1 MISALF
7 LGKPNFGKHQALIK
21 IFVNPQFFLFDL
33 EMSQNVEP
41 TQWSQSV
48 QISKGVGTS
57 EVRVLTFGLS
67 SVFANQKRKEKK
79 ERKKETRKELILL
92 AFITGNSSLEAL
104 LEGLFAQIHIDL
116 S

>member
-33 EMSQNVEP
+33 EMSQNVGP